1 MRVLLQRVSRAE
13 VRVRSDDLDTASRL
27 TGRIASGYLLLVGFT
42 QTDTEAELQW
52 MAKKIVGLRLFPNA
66 DGKLDRDITDGAGAL
81 LVVSQFTLY
90 ADASKGKRPSFLD
103 AARAET
109 ALPLYNQF
117 VSVLRQYGLSVE
129 TGEFGATMEVE
140 LVNDGPVTF
149 WLEREGENTLSPH
162 APPTT

>member
-1 MRVLLQRVSRAE
+1 M
-13 VRVRSDDLDTASRL
+13 RVRSDDLDTASRL

-140 LVNDGPVTF
+140 LINDGPVTF
-149 WLEREGENTLSPH
+149 WLERECENTLTPSSPS
-162 APPTT
+162 TI

>member
-1 MRVLLQRVSRAE
+1 M
-13 VRVRSDDLDTASRL
+13 RVRSDDLDTASRL

-117 VSVLRQYGLSVE
+117 VSVLRQFGLSVE

>member
-117 VSVLRQYGLSVE
+117 VSVLRQFGLSVE

>member
-1 MRVLLQRVSRAE
+1 M
-13 VRVRSDDLDTASRL
+13 RVRSDDLDTASRL

-117 VSVLRQYGLSVE
+117 VSVLRQYGVSVE
-129 TGEFGATMEVE
+129 TGEFGAMMEVE

-149 WLEREGENTLSPH
+149 WLEREYENTSSPH

>member
-1 MRVLLQRVSRAE
+1 M
-13 VRVRSDDLDTASRL
+13 RVRSDDLNTASRL

-117 VSVLRQYGLSVE
+117 VSVLRQFGLSVE

>member
-1 MRVLLQRVSRAE
+1 M
-13 VRVRSDDLDTASRL
+13 RVRSDDLDTASRL

-52 MAKKIVGLRLFPNA
+52 MAKKIVGLRLFPNV

-117 VSVLRQYGLSVE
+117 VSVLRQYGVSVE
-129 TGEFGATMEVE
+129 TGEFGAMMEVE

-149 WLEREGENTLSPH
+149 WLERENENTLSPSS
-162 APPTT
+162 PSTT

>member
-13 VRVRSDDLDTASRL
+13 VRVRSDDLNTASRL

-117 VSVLRQYGLSVE
+117 VSVLRQFGLSVE